1 MSQQQP
7 QFYAQLTGMLG
18 PEEEQV
24 IKSALEQ
31 ADKIQ
36 LQAQQQAGAENSA
49 GAPAQANGTT

>member
-7 QFYAQLTGMLG
+7 QFYEQLAGMLT
-18 PEEEQV
+18 PEEQQV

-36 LQAQQQAGAENSA
+36 QQAASGQAAAA
-49 GAPAQANGTT
+49 GSSQSNGTS